1 MATWPSGLRR
11 QNQDLV
17 LRGGSS
23 NLPVVSNLFFWIIFS
38 GNLLDRSDGNK
49 LSESNIQMRT
59 NIYI

>member
-23 NLPVVSNLFFWIIFS
+23 NLPVVSNLFF
-38 GNLLDRSDGNK
+38 LDYFLWQFVGS
-49 LSESNIQMRT
+49 
-59 NIYI
+59 